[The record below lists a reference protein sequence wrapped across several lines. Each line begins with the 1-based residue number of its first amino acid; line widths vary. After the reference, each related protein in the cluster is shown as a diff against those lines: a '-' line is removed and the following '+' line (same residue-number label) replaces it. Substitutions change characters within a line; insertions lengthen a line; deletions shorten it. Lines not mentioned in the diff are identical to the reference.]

1 MQIWFDWK
9 VKASLIISLKI
20 PTNHMTVLL
29 SRTLYSEAKQNVISK
44 MIHAVKETDIR
55 NLAYDGF
62 QSYKAMYDF
71 RIFIFRSRPLL
82 FLGICGIVYIPI
94 LDWRLKI
101 FNLDELRVTSTSFVI
116 SSFLYLF
123 LFSKVLDC
131 ITII

>member
-1 MQIWFDWK
+1 
-9 VKASLIISLKI
+9 
-20 PTNHMTVLL
+20 MTVLL

-82 FLGICGIVYIPI
+82 FLGICGIVIYTVSWIE
-94 LDWRLKI
+94 DSK
-101 FNLDELRVTSTSFVI
+101 
-116 SSFLYLF
+116 FL
-123 LFSKVLDC
+123 
-131 ITII
+131 T

>member
-1 MQIWFDWK
+1 
-9 VKASLIISLKI
+9 
-20 PTNHMTVLL
+20 MTVIL

-82 FLGICGIVYIPI
+82 FLGICGIIYIPY
-94 LDWRLKI
+94 LGLKTQN
-101 FNLDELRVTSTSFVI
+101 F
-116 SSFLYLF
+116 
-123 LFSKVLDC
+123 
-131 ITII
+131 